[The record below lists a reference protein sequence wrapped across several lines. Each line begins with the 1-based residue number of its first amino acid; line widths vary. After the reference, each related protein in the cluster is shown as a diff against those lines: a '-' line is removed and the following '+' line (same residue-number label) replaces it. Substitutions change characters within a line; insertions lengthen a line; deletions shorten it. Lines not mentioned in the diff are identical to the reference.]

1 MEKIYLN
8 EIYIYYKELFTEKQQ
23 MYFDDYYLNDL
34 SLSEI
39 AENYGVSRN
48 AVHNQ
53 LKIVEEK
60 ILYYEEVLGLKR
72 KKEEINSL
80 LKNKVDENTLEKIN
94 EILQKRGNKM
104 FDRINY
110 MDDTHVYFG
119 IKEGAELKTNLLSAH
134 VVIQWCDV

>member
-1 MEKIYLN
+1 MDKIYLN

-23 MYFDDYYLNDL
+23 MYFEDYYMNDL

-39 AENYGVSRN
+39 AENYNISRN

-60 ILYYEEVLGLKR
+60 ILYYEETLGLKR

-80 LKNKVDENTLEKIN
+80 LINKVDEKTLDKIN
-94 EILQKRGNKM
+94 EIL
-104 FDRINY
+104 
-110 MDDTHVYFG
+110 
-119 IKEGAELKTNLLSAH
+119 
-134 VVIQWCDV
+134 

>member
-1 MEKIYLN
+1 MDKIYLN

-23 MYFDDYYLNDL
+23 MYFEDYYMNDL

-39 AENYGVSRN
+39 AENYNISRN

-60 ILYYEEVLGLKR
+60 ILYYEETLGLKR

-80 LKNKVDENTLEKIN
+80 LINKVDAKTLDKIN
-94 EILQKRGNKM
+94 EIL
-104 FDRINY
+104 
-110 MDDTHVYFG
+110 
-119 IKEGAELKTNLLSAH
+119 
-134 VVIQWCDV
+134 

>member
-1 MEKIYLN
+1 MDKIYLN
-8 EIYIYYKELFTEKQQ
+8 EIYIYYKELFTDKQQ

-72 KKEEINSL
+72 KKEEINDL
-80 LKNKVDENTLEKIN
+80 LKNKVDENTLDKIN
-94 EILQKRGNKM
+94 EIL
-104 FDRINY
+104 
-110 MDDTHVYFG
+110 
-119 IKEGAELKTNLLSAH
+119 
-134 VVIQWCDV
+134 